1 MMDRRIFVSGGATAL
16 LAGVARA
23 DDEFRGDDGKPAP
36 TWRLPSD
43 ISLDLPGTI
52 VAGGKSPDAILYE
65 FFDYNCPWCKRSEP
79 DLHKL
84 VTGDKNFS
92 LILVQN
98 AILSL
103 GSVQAAKVAMAAR
116 AMYDDA
122 KAYTLHRAML
132 AHRGPLDGMGALGH
146 AKKLGLDAK
155 ALEAKADGEDMRKQL
170 MAHVQT
176 GRALAMDATPSFA
189 MNGMG
194 VGGWPGP
201 KAIARMVKNVRAC
214 ERITCA

>member
-1 MMDRRIFVSGGATAL
+1 MDRRIFVSGAATAL

-43 ISLDLPGTI
+43 IALDLPGVI

-122 KAYTLHRAML
+122 KAYALHRAML

-155 ALEAKADGEDMRKQL
+155 ALEQKADGEDMRKQL
-170 MAHVQT
+170 LLHVQT

-201 KAIARMVKNVRAC
+201 KTIARMVKNVRAC

>member
-1 MMDRRIFVSGGATAL
+1 MDRRIFLGGAATAL
-16 LAGVARA
+16 LAGKARA

-43 ISLDLPGTI
+43 ISLDLPGLI
-52 VAGGKSPDAILYE
+52 VAGGKSPDAMLYE
-65 FFDYNCPWCKRSEP
+65 FFDYNCPWCKRSDP

-84 VTGDKNFS
+84 VVGDKDFS

-98 AILSL
+98 AMLSL

-116 AMYDDA
+116 ALYDDR
-122 KAYTLHRAML
+122 KAYALHRAML
-132 AHRGPLDGMGALGH
+132 GHRGPIDGLGALDH
-146 AKKLGLDAK
+146 ARKLGLDATK
-155 ALEAKADGEDMRKQL
+155 LEEKADGDEMRKQL
-170 MAHVQT
+170 TLHGQT
-176 GRALAMDATPSFA
+176 ARALAMDATPSFA

-201 KAIARMVKNVRAC
+201 KTIARMVKNVRAC
-214 ERITCA
+214 ERIACS

>member
-1 MMDRRIFVSGGATAL
+1 MDRRIFVGGAATAL

-43 ISLDLPGTI
+43 IALDLPGVI

-122 KAYTLHRAML
+122 KAYALHRAML

-155 ALEAKADGEDMRKQL
+155 ALEQKADGEDMRKQL
-170 MAHVQT
+170 LLHVQT

-201 KAIARMVKNVRAC
+201 KTIARMVKNVRAC

>member
-1 MMDRRIFVSGGATAL
+1 MDRRIFVGGVAMAL
-16 LAGVARA
+16 VSGVARA
-23 DDEFRGDDGKPAP
+23 EDEFRGDDGKPAP
-36 TWRLPSD
+36 TWRLPSE
-43 ISLDLPGTI
+43 ISLDLPGLI
-52 VAGGKSPDAILYE
+52 VAGGKNPDAILYE

-79 DLHKL
+79 DLHKF
-84 VTGDKNFS
+84 VAGDKDFS
-92 LILVQN
+92 LMLVQN

-116 AMYDDA
+116 AIYDDR
-122 KAYTLHRAML
+122 KAYALHRAML
-132 AHRGPLDGMGALGH
+132 AHRGPIDGMGALDH
-146 AKKLGLDAK
+146 ARKLGLDAK
-155 ALEAKADGEDMRKQL
+155 ALEEKADSEDMRKQL
-170 MAHVQT
+170 TLHVQT

-201 KAIARMVKNVRAC
+201 KTIARMVKNVRAC